1 MTVGTPIERI
11 WPAPVTGALTDPQLT
26 ALYGRTAG
34 PHLRVNFVASADGA
48 VTLDG
53 YSAGLSGEPD
63 KRVFGLLRMLCDG
76 LVVAAGTLRH
86 EGYRAVRLSPE
97 RRAWRREQGLA
108 EYPTLVVVSGS
119 LDLDPAQAAFADAPV
134 RPIVLTHADAVPPP
148 GLADVADVIR
158 CGTDT
163 ADDAEQADGTGQ
175 PGGAGQPDDGAGRVD
190 SSGPTDGAGRIGG
203 AGQSDGS
210 GPTDGSGRTGGTGQ
224 SDGSGP
230 TDGSGRTGGTGQS
243 DGSGPTDGS
252 GRTGGTGQSDGSGPT
267 DGSGRTGGTGRIRG
281 AGQVDLVAGLA
292 ELRRRGLGQLLCE
305 GGPHLFGA
313 LTAADLVDEL
323 CLTVAPLLAG
333 AGPGRITAGDAS
345 VPRHLPLRHVL
356 AAADGVLML
365 RYARDPAETPPAGAA
380 PAA

>member
-163 ADDAEQADGTGQ
+163 ADDAGQADGTGQ

-190 SSGPTDGAGRIGG
+190 GSGPTDGTGRIGG

-210 GPTDGSGRTGGTGQ
+210 GPTDGSGRTG
-224 SDGSGP
+224 
-230 TDGSGRTGGTGQS
+230 
-243 DGSGPTDGS
+243 
-252 GRTGGTGQSDGSGPT
+252 
-267 DGSGRTGGTGRIRG
+267 G

-356 AAADGVLML
+356 AAGDGVLML

>member
-26 ALYGRTAG
+26 ALYGRAAR

-97 RRAWRREQGLA
+97 RRAWRRQHGLA
-108 EYPTLVVVSGS
+108 EFPTLVVVSGS

-134 RPIVLTHADAVPPP
+134 RPIVLTQPGAEPPP
-148 GLADVADVIR
+148 GLTDVADVVR
-158 CGTDT
+158 CGTGH
-163 ADDAEQADGTGQ
+163 ADA
-175 PGGAGQPDDGAGRVD
+175 PGRVD
-190 SSGPTDGAGRIGG
+190 LA
-203 AGQSDGS
+203 
-210 GPTDGSGRTGGTGQ
+210 
-224 SDGSGP
+224 
-230 TDGSGRTGGTGQS
+230 
-243 DGSGPTDGS
+243 
-252 GRTGGTGQSDGSGPT
+252 
-267 DGSGRTGGTGRIRG
+267 
-281 AGQVDLVAGLA
+281 AGLA
-292 ELRRRGLGQLLCE
+292 ELRRRGLDQLLCE

-333 AGPGRITAGDAS
+333 AGPGRITAGDTS
-345 VPRHLPLRHVL
+345 IPRHLPLRHVL
-356 AAADGVLML
+356 AAGDGVLML
-365 RYARDPAETPPAGAA
+365 RYARDAAETPPAGSA

>member
-108 EYPTLVVVSGS
+108 EFPTLVVVSGS

-163 ADDAEQADGTGQ
+163 ADDAGQADGTGR

-190 SSGPTDGAGRIGG
+190 GSGPTDGTGRIGG

-210 GPTDGSGRTGGTGQ
+210 GRADGTGRTGGTGQ

-230 TDGSGRTGGTGQS
+230 TDGSGRTGGA
-243 DGSGPTDGS
+243 
-252 GRTGGTGQSDGSGPT
+252 
-267 DGSGRTGGTGRIRG
+267 GRIRG
-281 AGQVDLVAGLA
+281 PGRVDLVAGLA